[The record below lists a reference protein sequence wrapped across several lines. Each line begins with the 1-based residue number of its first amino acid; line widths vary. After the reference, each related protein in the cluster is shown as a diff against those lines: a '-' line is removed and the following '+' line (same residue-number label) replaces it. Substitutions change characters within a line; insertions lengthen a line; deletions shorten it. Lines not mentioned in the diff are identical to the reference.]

1 MQVALVWLLA
11 QGDDIAPIP
20 GTKRVSRVEEHT
32 AADRIEL
39 TGEQIKR
46 LNDIDPATGER
57 HNEANM
63 PVAEPEQSSRRSDR
77 GFESDG
83 RDCR

>member
-1 MQVALVWLLA
+1 MQVALGWLLA

-32 AADRIEL
+32 AADQIEL
-39 TGEQIKR
+39 TGEQIRR
-46 LNDIDPATGER
+46 LSDIDPATGER

-63 PVAEPEQSSRRSDR
+63 AAIDR
-77 GFESDG
+77 
-83 RDCR
+83 

>member
-1 MQVALVWLLA
+1 MQVALGWLLA
-11 QGDDIAPIP
+11 QGDDVAPIP

-39 TGEQIKR
+39 TGEQI
-46 LNDIDPATGER
+46 
-57 HNEANM
+57 
-63 PVAEPEQSSRRSDR
+63 
-77 GFESDG
+77 G